1 MQRFNEYADKAVRL
15 YHTADHMTHMTYQVV
30 HDPKVLLLA
39 ITHLNDS
46 FENAISA
53 LLFYDYYF
61 KRISL
66 FPNDF
71 TSKLDIF
78 KRHTCAK
85 YGIPR
90 DIVQT
95 IEDVREIN
103 IEHKQS
109 EMEFRRKN
117 NFIIA
122 SKNYR
127 LRTINIEK
135 LKSFLVSSKPLISKV
150 QEVKRLNDK
159 RIS

>member
-1 MQRFNEYADKAVRL
+1 MQRFMEYAAKAARS
-15 YHTADHMTHMTYQVV
+15 YQIADHMVHTTYLVV
-30 HDPKVLLLA
+30 HDPKLLLLA
-39 ITHLNDS
+39 ATHLNES
-46 FENAISA
+46 FENAVSA

-61 KRISL
+61 KRISQ
-66 FPNDF
+66 FPKDF
-71 TSKLDIF
+71 GSKMDIF
-78 KRHTCAK
+78 KRHTCIK

-90 DIVQT
+90 PVIQA
-95 IEDVREIN
+95 IEDVREIC
-103 IEHKQS
+103 IEHNQS

-127 LRTINIEK
+127 LRTINIDK